1 MVLSVWSKENK
12 TYVLFG
18 TMLEMPPSAA
28 PRRPRVLLF
37 DVGGVCVV
45 SPFQAILDY
54 EKRLGIPP
62 GWVNFSIS
70 ATNPH
75 GAWQKLERGE
85 VPLDDVW
92 FKAFKRDLSDEKR
105 WRGYCTRFLARGR
118 GRGDE
123 VEEAAYHVPPIP
135 DIDAESLYWEMMRI
149 ARTPDPHMYPALK
162 KLRAAADESA
172 GRLILGAW
180 SNTSI
185 FPPGHPF
192 NDSTTPEGKENAEL
206 KALFDVFVSS
216 AHVGMRKP
224 DEDIYRYTITRLH
237 EYVKTRWGGDGV
249 KAEDITF
256 LDDIGSNLRTAR
268 KLGMGTIK
276 VELGRA
282 DKAVAELE
290 KLTGLN
296 LTDGKA
302 RL

>member
-1 MVLSVWSKENK
+1 
-12 TYVLFG
+12 
-18 TMLEMPPSAA
+18 MPPSAVE
-28 PRRPRVLLF
+28 RRPRVLLF
-37 DVGGVCVV
+37 DIGGVCVV

-62 GWVNFSIS
+62 GWVNYSIS

-75 GAWQKLERGE
+75 GAWQQLERGE
-85 VPLDDVW
+85 VPLDDNW
-92 FKAFKRDLSDEKR
+92 FKAFKKDLSDEDR
-105 WRGYCTRFLARGR
+105 WRIFYTRFLNRAS
-118 GRGDE
+118 DKNCAA
-123 VEEAAYHVPPIP
+123 EEATHNIPPIP
-135 DIDAESLYWEMMRI
+135 DIDAEALYWGMMRI

-172 GRLILGAW
+172 GGLILGAL

-192 NDSTTPEGKENAEL
+192 NDTTTPEGKENAEL
-206 KALFDVFVSS
+206 KALFDVFISS

-224 DEDIYRYTITRLH
+224 DEEIYRYAITRLH
-237 EYVKTRWGGDGV
+237 EFVKTKWGGEGISA
-249 KAEDITF
+249 KDITF

-268 KLGMGTIK
+268 KLGMRTIK

-282 DKAVAELE
+282 DKAVMELE
-290 KLTGLN
+290 KLTGLS
-296 LTDGKA
+296 LTDEKA